1 VTAYVERLL
10 AAAAGA
16 PALRIVWDPG
26 NGATGDV
33 LRALVAR
40 LPGEHHL
47 INDAI
52 DGRFPAHHPD
62 PSVPEN
68 LSQLRE
74 AVRARGA
81 DLGIAFDGD
90 GDRIGVVDADG
101 EIVWPDQLLL
111 FLAQAI
117 LKDHPGAPIVFDVKS
132 SRVLA
137 DGIAEAGG
145 RPVLSP
151 SGYVLIRRRMLEV
164 GAPIGGEM
172 SGHLF
177 YADRWY
183 GTDDALHVAMR
194 LLAALAGADLSAFRR
209 GLPRTFATPELRLRC
224 PDEAKRAVLD
234 GSQRSS
240 PRKAP
245 RWIGP
250 TGCV

>member
-1 VTAYVERLL
+1 
-10 AAAAGA
+10 
-16 PALRIVWDPG
+16 
-26 NGATGDV
+26 
-33 LRALVAR
+33 
-40 LPGEHHL
+40 
-47 INDAI
+47 
-52 DGRFPAHHPD
+52 
-62 PSVPEN
+62 
-68 LSQLRE
+68 
-74 AVRARGA
+74 
-81 DLGIAFDGD
+81 
-90 GDRIGVVDADG
+90 
-101 EIVWPDQLLL
+101 
-111 FLAQAI
+111 
-117 LKDHPGAPIVFDVKS
+117 VKS

-234 GSQRSS
+234 GVAAQLAAEGAAVDRTDGLRVTEAEGWWLLRASGTEPKLTARVEAWTEAARDRLELALMDRLRRAGWS
-240 PRKAP
+240 A
-245 RWIGP
+245 
-250 TGCV
+250 